1 MRSSLR
7 ENGMQQL
14 SGWKKLK
21 EVDDQAGERVVNSL
35 RDIAPDL
42 GRYIIEFAF
51 GEIYSRPG
59 LTLAQRELAT
69 VAMLSAMGN
78 AAPQLKVHLE
88 AALNVGLSREEII
101 EVLIQTAVYAGF
113 PAALNAVFA
122 AKEIFA
128 QYHAPSRPLAPL
140 AVAKAFVASFIAG
153 QPPLD
158 YLSEAITWHIPGDRQ
173 IVPWAGHWEGR
184 AEVEQCLKQI
194 AAAGQATQFVID
206 RWYDGENEALARGHF
221 AWQYK
226 NGHAYQ
232 GAFVMRF
239 VVLDGEIQSYEMF
252 EDSFAIAKGWQA

>member
-1 MRSSLR
+1 MH
-7 ENGMQQL
+7 QL

-21 EVDDQAGERVVNSL
+21 EVDDQAGERVIHSL

-42 GRYIIEFAF
+42 GRYVIEFGF

-59 LTLAQRELAT
+59 LSLAQRELAT

-122 AKEIFA
+122 AKEVFA
-128 QYHAPSRPLAPL
+128 QYHVPSRPLAPL
-140 AVAKAFVASFIAG
+140 AVAKAFVTGFTAG
-153 QPPLD
+153 QPPLE
-158 YLSEAITWHIPGDRQ
+158 YLSEAITWSIPGDRQ
-173 IVPWAGHWEGR
+173 IVPWAGLWQGR
-184 AEVEQCLKQI
+184 AEVAECLKQI
-194 AAAGQATQFVID
+194 AAAGQASQFVID

-221 AWQYK
+221 AWQYR

-232 GAFVMRF
+232 GAFMMRF

-252 EDSFAIAKGWQA
+252 EDSFGIARAWQA

>member
-1 MRSSLR
+1 MHY
-7 ENGMQQL
+7 EHL

-21 EVDDQAGERVVNSL
+21 EVDDQAGERVMASL
-35 RDIAPDL
+35 ADIAPDL

-59 LTLAQRELAT
+59 LSLAQRELAT

-122 AKEIFA
+122 AKEVFA
-128 QYHAPSRPLAPL
+128 QYHPPSRPLAPL
-140 AVAKAFVASFIAG
+140 AVAKAFIAGLMAG

-158 YLSEAITWHIPGDRQ
+158 YLSEAITWHIPGDRH
-173 IVPWAGHWEGR
+173 IVPWAGLWQGR

-194 AAAGQATQFVID
+194 AAAGHATQFVLD

-232 GAFVMRF
+232 GTFIMRF
-239 VVLDGEIQSYEMF
+239 VVLDGQIQSYEMF
-252 EDSFAIAKGWQA
+252 EDSFAIAKAWLA